1 MVHIPG
7 LSRPFKSAPKATARP
22 PSPTP
27 TSNPP
32 LEDPTT
38 GSVLL
43 RNPASDQLEGC
54 KGSNSSPIPGPD
66 SREGNPEEGLKQAD
80 GDIRSRF
87 DDEGDE
93 AEKSIRLE
101 PKVEIAP
108 GGSEMIPS
116 SAAPS
121 STLATIPN
129 PRKSGS
135 SDRST
140 TSSKSGSENR
150 KGRTGGI
157 TGSPRGPTCETD
169 QKSTSVKD
177 RPKEVDEGLE
187 KVNETKKDEKGQGRE
202 KERSTV
208 VVGKRDRKRST
219 DTSSSSS
226 SMKAGSGSGGGF
238 VRDVVED
245 ENKVSSSYRYV
256 GSESRESD
264 FTFFDLFLLIYRH
277 PNRTAGSLPFS
288 HPPILF
294 APLIRLLSPNR
305 IRI

>member
-1 MVHIPG
+1 
-7 LSRPFKSAPKATARP
+7 
-22 PSPTP
+22 
-27 TSNPP
+27 
-32 LEDPTT
+32 
-38 GSVLL
+38 
-43 RNPASDQLEGC
+43 
-54 KGSNSSPIPGPD
+54 
-66 SREGNPEEGLKQAD
+66 
-80 GDIRSRF
+80 
-87 DDEGDE
+87 
-93 AEKSIRLE
+93 
-101 PKVEIAP
+101 
-108 GGSEMIPS
+108 MIPS

-121 STLATIPN
+121 STSATIPN

-140 TSSKSGSENR
+140 TSSKSGSDDR

-157 TGSPRGPTCETD
+157 TRSPRAACEIDPT
-169 QKSTSVKD
+169 SSSVKD
-177 RPKEVDEGLE
+177 HDEEINQGIE
-187 KVNETKKDEKGQGRE
+187 KSNETKKDEKGQRRE

-294 APLIRLLSPNR
+294 APLIQLLSPNR